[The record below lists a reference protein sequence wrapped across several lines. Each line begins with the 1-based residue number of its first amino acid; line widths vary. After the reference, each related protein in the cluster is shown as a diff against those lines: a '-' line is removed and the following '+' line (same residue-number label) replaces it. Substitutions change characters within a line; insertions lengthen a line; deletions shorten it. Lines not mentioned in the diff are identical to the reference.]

1 MTGRLPTDPL
11 GFDRLH
17 TAVEAGTEPGTP
29 ASLHASGLRY
39 REFALANPHFYAI
52 MFEDAIPHESRSQ
65 EVGEHAMAAFGALVR
80 LVELAA
86 AGRLRAPGVPGF
98 TGWRRGRVAS
108 TAVPGRVSLDLGRPQ
123 VWTAW
128 YSPQLA

>member
-17 TAVEAGTEPGTP
+17 AAVEAGTEPGTP
-29 ASLHASGLRY
+29 ASLHASGLRH

-65 EVGEHAMAAFGALVR
+65 EVGEHAIAAFRALVR

-86 AGRLRAPGVPGF
+86 AGRLRARGTGVHRVAARASGV
-98 TGWRRGRVAS
+98 GGGSRGRV
-108 TAVPGRVSLDLGRPQ
+108 
-123 VWTAW
+123 
-128 YSPQLA
+128 